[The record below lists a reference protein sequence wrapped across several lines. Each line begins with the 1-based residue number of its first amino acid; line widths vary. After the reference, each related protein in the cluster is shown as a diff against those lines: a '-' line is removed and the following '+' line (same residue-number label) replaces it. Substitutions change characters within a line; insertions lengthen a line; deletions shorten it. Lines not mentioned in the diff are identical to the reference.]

1 MFLAK
6 FDIPK
11 QKLNRMKISILSLAI
26 FLLAVNMSAQESVKK
41 DSAWKYSGLTSI
53 NFSQLSLSNW
63 AAGGENSLS
72 GNAILNLSAHYLK
85 DKTAW
90 DNDLSMGFGLLKQGD
105 ALTRKSDDKIDFS
118 SKFGYKASNHW
129 FYSGLFSFK
138 TQFAKGWDNPA
149 DANRIKISNFMAPGY
164 ANLSFG
170 MDYKPT
176 ENFALLLAPVT
187 GKMTFVLD
195 DDLSTAGAFGVD
207 AGKKVRSEFGGFIK
221 VSWTKEI
228 MKNVRFNTKLDLFS
242 NYLKDPQYVDVNWDL
257 LLTFKVNEYI
267 SASFVSQLI
276 YDHDIVFNLDTNNDG
291 TIDYT
296 GPKVQLKELFGIGL
310 SYSF

>member
-1 MFLAK
+1 MRRSFLTLIALLML
-6 FDIPK
+6 
-11 QKLNRMKISILSLAI
+11 LNI
-26 FLLAVNMSAQESVKK
+26 SAQKKTNSDSTWTYGGVASV
-41 DSAWKYSGLTSI
+41 

-72 GNAILNLSAHYLK
+72 GNAILNLSAHYFK

-105 ALTRKSDDKIDFS
+105 AATRKSDDKIDFS
-118 SKFGYKASNHW
+118 SKFGYKAANHW

-138 TQFAKGWDNPA
+138 TQFAQGFDNPG
-149 DANRIKISNFMAPGY
+149 DINRIKISNFMAPGY

-170 MDYKPT
+170 MDYKPS
-176 ENFALLLAPVT
+176 EGFALLLAPLT

-195 DDLSTAGAFGVD
+195 DDLSAAGAFGVT
-207 AGKKVRSEFGGFIK
+207 AGNKIRSEFGGFVK
-221 VSWTKEI
+221 VSWTKELV
-228 MKNVRFNTKLDLFS
+228 KNIRLNTKIDLFS

-257 LLTFKVNEYI
+257 LLTFKVNEFV

-276 YDHDIVFNLDTNNDG
+276 YDHDIVFNLDTNDDG

-310 SYSF
+310 TYSF